1 MQKTSYFISIT
12 VSKRQL
18 QLLLHRGI
26 LPVLLNI
33 LRLYHIMLPN
43 SPITAVV
50 VCVAETCSY
59 ITVKVHVI
67 LWCRVQI

>member
-33 LRLYHIMLPN
+33 YHIMLPN

-50 VCVAETCSY
+50 VCVAETRSY